1 MINTK
6 KPI

>member
-6 KPI
+6 

>member
-6 KPI
+6 M

>member
-6 KPI
+6 V